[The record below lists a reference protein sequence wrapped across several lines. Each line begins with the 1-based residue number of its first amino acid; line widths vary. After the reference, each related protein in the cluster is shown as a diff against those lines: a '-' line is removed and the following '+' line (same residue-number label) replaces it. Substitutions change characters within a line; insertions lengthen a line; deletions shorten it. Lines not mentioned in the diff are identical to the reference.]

1 MTIQQSK
8 LLNGNITIDELEG
21 KISIRNQQMEISQ
34 VNHLTATMLEVEG
47 VKWKYRYKRDGA
59 ILDSIIE
66 TVNGTVTVGATPEN
80 LSVSLVNGDVRGL
93 TIKEDRLKKSRQA
106 L

>member
-1 MTIQQSK
+1 
-8 LLNGNITIDELEG
+8 
-21 KISIRNQQMEISQ
+21 
-34 VNHLTATMLEVEG
+34 MLEVEG
-47 VKWKYRYKRDGA
+47 VNGNIDIRDGA

-80 LSVSLVNGDVRGL
+80 LSVSLVNGDVRL